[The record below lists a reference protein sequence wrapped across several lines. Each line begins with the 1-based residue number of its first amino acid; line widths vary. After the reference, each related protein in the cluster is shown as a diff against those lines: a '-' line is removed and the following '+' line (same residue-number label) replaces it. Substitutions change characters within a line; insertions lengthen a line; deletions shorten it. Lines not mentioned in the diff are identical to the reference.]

1 MLTRLS
7 IVYGSGVWL
16 ALSAWAAIAPQLPLS
31 AHQAT
36 GKDIDLVWAM
46 LIGIAPALLCALGF
60 RVGMIGHG
68 TDAWRVSRRQLTG
81 LALASGVLFPLSA
94 VLLRPLFALL
104 HRGLIPAITWSFVGS
119 VLAGLLYRLV
129 AARR

>member
-1 MLTRLS
+1 
-7 IVYGSGVWL
+7 
-16 ALSAWAAIAPQLPLS
+16 
-31 AHQAT
+31 
-36 GKDIDLVWAM
+36 M

-60 RVGMIGHG
+60 RVGVIGLG
-68 TDAWRVSRRQLTG
+68 TDACRISKRYLTG
-81 LALASGVLFPLSA
+81 LALAFGVLFPLSA

-104 HRGLIPAITWSFVGS
+104 HGGLLPAITWAFVGS